1 MSLDIWVTA
10 TVTHDVVSKNIT
22 HNVNGMWR
30 EAGIYEDLYRSE
42 GKTVSEILP
51 NLEAGLALM
60 KTEPE
65 RFKPHSASNGWGTY
79 EQAVPWLEDFI
90 EQIKEYPDGVIGIS
104 R

>member
-1 MSLDIWVTA
+1 VKYTGRPQSSPLP
-10 TVTHDVVSKNIT
+10 DVS
-22 HNVNGMWR
+22 
-30 EAGIYEDLYRSE
+30 
-42 GKTVSEILP
+42 SEILP